1 MCIILMHECNRK
13 TSKAVSFDLITHAK
27 RVNVKHTLHPQIR
40 TLTQFICKF
49 GNLWKNIYK
58 SNLEWQ
64 RFPCLC

>member
-27 RVNVKHTLHPQIR
+27 RVSVKHTLHPQIR

-49 GNLWKNIYK
+49 GNL
-58 SNLEWQ
+58 
-64 RFPCLC
+64 